1 MLTALTDRFPLIK
14 GLIDFVYP
22 PLCAGCR
29 EYAETPGGICDRCL
43 ARIDW
48 WDKSILLTDI
58 DFRTVSNPEGKEPES
73 FPLFAAGSYMGP
85 LREIVVQY
93 KFHGATSIVPV
104 VAERIAI
111 QFGAEIQ
118 KLSPALLVPIPLH
131 PSREYL
137 RGYNQAEVL
146 AKAVSSLVGIPVV
159 DGIISRVKKRRPQS
173 RLSKSKRAANIQAV
187 FALSA
192 GLDPNLC
199 HRVILVDDVVTSGQ
213 TLFEA
218 RRTLRAGGF
227 DVVGAIAIA
236 HRL

>member
-1 MLTALTDRFPLIK
+1 MLTGLMDRFPLIR

-29 EYAETPGGICDRCL
+29 EYTDTPGGICDRCL

-58 DFRTVSNPEGKEPES
+58 DFRTISDSGGKEPES
-73 FPLFAAGSYMGP
+73 FPLFAAGSYTGP
-85 LREIVVQY
+85 LREVVVQY
-93 KFHGATSIVPV
+93 KFRGATSVVPI
-104 VAERIAI
+104 VAERIAT

-146 AKAVSSLVGIPVV
+146 AEAVSPLVGIPVV
-159 DGIISRVKKRRPQS
+159 DDIIFRVRKRRPQS
-173 RLSKSKRAANIQAV
+173 RLSKSKRASNIKSV

-192 GLDPNLC
+192 DLDSDLC

-218 RRTLRAGGF
+218 RRTLQAGGF
-227 DVVGAIAIA
+227 KVVGAIAIA

>member
-1 MLTALTDRFPLIK
+1 MLTGLMERFPLIR

-29 EYAETPGGICDRCL
+29 EYTETPGGICDRCL

-58 DFRTVSNPEGKEPES
+58 NFRTSSDPDGREPGS
-73 FPLFAAGSYMGP
+73 FPLFAAGSYVGP
-85 LREIVVQY
+85 LREIVVRY
-93 KFHGATSIVPV
+93 KFHGATSVVPV
-104 VAERIAI
+104 VAERIAR
-111 QFGAEIQ
+111 QFGGEIQ

-146 AKAVSSLVGIPVV
+146 AKAVAPLVNMPVV
-159 DGIISRVKKRRPQS
+159 DNILFRVKKRLPQS
-173 RLSKSKRAANIQAV
+173 RLSKSKRAVNIQSV

-192 GLDPNLC
+192 ELDSDLC
-199 HRVILVDDVVTSGQ
+199 RRVVLVDDVVTSGQ

-218 RRTLRAGGF
+218 RRTLQAGGF
-227 DVVGAIAIA
+227 EVVGAIAIA

>member
-1 MLTALTDRFPLIK
+1 MERFPLVR

-29 EYAETPGGICDRCL
+29 EYTETRGGICDRCL

-58 DFRTVSNPEGKEPES
+58 DFRTSSDWDVKEPAS
-73 FPLFAAGSYMGP
+73 FPLFAAGSYTGP

-93 KFHGATSIVPV
+93 KFHGATSVVPV
-104 VAERIAI
+104 VAERIAT
-111 QFGAEIQ
+111 QFGEEIQ
-118 KLSPALLVPIPLH
+118 KLTPALLVPIPLH

-146 AKAVSSLVGIPVV
+146 AKAVSPLVDMPVV
-159 DGIISRVKKRRPQS
+159 DDFIFRVEKRRPQS
-173 RLSKSKRAANIQAV
+173 RLSKSKRATNIRSV

-192 GLDPNLC
+192 ELDSDLC
-199 HRVILVDDVVTSGQ
+199 RRVVLVDDVVTSGQ

-218 RRTLRAGGF
+218 RRTLQAGGF
-227 DVVGAIAIA
+227 EVVGAIAIA
-236 HRL
+236 HKL

>member
-1 MLTALTDRFPLIK
+1 MLTGLLDRFPLLR
-14 GLIDFVYP
+14 GLVDFVYP

-29 EYAETPGGICDRCL
+29 EYTETPGGICDCCL

-58 DFRTVSNPEGKEPES
+58 DFRTPSNLDEKEPAS
-73 FPLFAAGSYMGP
+73 FPLFAAGSYVGP

-93 KFHGATSIVPV
+93 KFHGATSV
-104 VAERIAI
+104 VSVLAERLAA

-137 RGYNQAEVL
+137 RGYNQAMVL
-146 AKAVSSLVGIPVV
+146 ARAVSPLLGIPVV
-159 DGIISRVKKRRPQS
+159 DDIIFRVKKRRPQS
-173 RLSKSKRAANIQAV
+173 RLSKSKRVANIQSV

-192 GLDPNLC
+192 KLDSDLC
-199 HRVILVDDVVTSGQ
+199 RRVILVDDVVTSGQ

-218 RRTLRAGGF
+218 RRTLQAAGF
-227 DVVGAIAIA
+227 EVVGAIALA

>member
-1 MLTALTDRFPLIK
+1 MLTGLMDRFPLVR

-29 EYAETPGGICDRCL
+29 EYTEAPGGICERCL

-58 DFRTVSNPEGKEPES
+58 DFRAPSGGESREPES
-73 FPLFAAGSYMGP
+73 FPLFAAGSYVGP
-85 LREIVVQY
+85 LREIIVQY

-104 VAERIAI
+104 VAERLAG
-111 QFGAEIQ
+111 QFGEEIR
-118 KLSPALLVPIPLH
+118 KLAPALLVPIPLH

-146 AKAVSSLVGIPVV
+146 ARAVSSSIDLPVV
-159 DGIISRVKKRRPQS
+159 DDILCRVKKRRPQS
-173 RLSKSKRAANIQAV
+173 KLSKSRRAANIQAV
-187 FALSA
+187 FALSRDV
-192 GLDPNLC
+192 DPNLC
-199 HRVILVDDVVTSGQ
+199 RRVILVDDVVTSGQ

-218 RRTLRAGGF
+218 RRTLKEGGF
-227 DVVGAIAIA
+227 EVIGAIAIA